1 MSDRANTLPGT
12 DTLPST
18 ADTLPGTDASKAAT
32 EPVKVVDRRWW
43 VRGEATGESV
53 EAPSARPT
61 YVEELEARLADRDRQ
76 LREYAEQVRSAS
88 REFDEARIRA
98 RREVAKEVERGK
110 RAILGELLEVL
121 DNLDRALEAGA
132 TATSVDALVEG
143 VRLVRSQFLSRLEGF
158 GIKPIAALHE
168 PFDPQLHE
176 AVTTV
181 PVERDEDD
189 GRIMGVV
196 RPGYRIGDDVLRP
209 AMVAVGKKDR

>member
-18 ADTLPGTDASKAAT
+18 ADTLPEPGASTAAT
-32 EPVKVVDRRWW
+32 APVKVVDRRWW
-43 VRGEATGESV
+43 VRGEATSETV
-53 EAPSARPT
+53 EPPSARPT

-76 LREYAEQVRSAS
+76 LREYAEQVRAAS

-132 TATSVDALVEG
+132 AATSVDALVEG

-209 AMVAVGKKDR
+209 AMVAVGKKN